1 MVASNI
7 AENKEKLMHSFITN
21 RQRKSIAFARALL
34 NMQRRPLSPLQ
45 IVENIAGTIQFVA
58 ADICPPQV
66 RHPQII
72 AGNGKT
78 TPTKDIDYILTSLL
92 QIRLVFMFLCLF
104 YKTFEFSTS
113 DNTNFL

>member
-7 AENKEKLMHSFITN
+7 AENKEKIMHSFITN

-45 IVENIAGTIQFVA
+45 IVTNIAGTIQFVA
-58 ADICPPQV
+58 ADIYTPQV
-66 RHPQII
+66 LPQII
-72 AGNGKT
+72 VGNT
-78 TPTKDIDYILTSLL
+78 TIFFDTTLPSLL

-113 DNTNFL
+113 DNTNF